1 MAAPVSA
8 ALVCSKCAA
17 PGAPGKPCAKCG
29 AALVK
34 VCGGCGA
41 KNNPAK
47 NYCDGCG
54 AAMALAPT
62 GRPPE
67 QRPNIPAPADSEPP
81 LTAIRKLPSS
91 KPAGPPP
98 AGMPPAA
105 GPQQAP
111 PADLYA
117 DFTPGPL
124 QERDP
129 NASLTVL
136 RRRDGVK
143 NAAILLL
150 LAVLFS
156 IGVRF
161 LATFMRPEAVAPRQ
175 AAKYLDAMRNGDIHA
190 AYEMLSIEAR
200 KHVTRDEFGALRD
213 TTPWSWSDIRVVRAE
228 ADAVVLKY
236 KLQTMGQEPREDILQ
251 FVLEEGD
258 WVRPYNWSLLKKA
271 EDALERNDAD
281 LALLLSKAAV
291 EVNTRDPMAR
301 AYLCEAVFYRR
312 NPVDTAR
319 ECELA
324 LELHEQYPSKL
335 SDRSLYHLHALLG
348 DTYKNAL
355 RRYPD
360 ALRQYNT
367 LLSFPNLSA
376 ADRCR
381 LVSARSETLA
391 AMGRGEE
398 AQADANAAAG
408 LCAEPGRPTPSSL
421 DQKGAQQ

>member
-8 ALVCSKCAA
+8 ALICSKCAA

-29 AALVK
+29 GALVK

-41 KNNPAK
+41 KNSPTK

-62 GRPPE
+62 GHPPE
-67 QRPNIPAPADSEPP
+67 QRPNIPSPSESEPP
-81 LTAIRKLPSS
+81 LTVIRKLPSQ
-91 KPAGPPP
+91 KPSGPPP
-98 AGMPPAA
+98 LGLPPAA
-105 GPQQAP
+105 GPQTP
-111 PADLYA
+111 PPDLY
-117 DFTPGPL
+117 DGLTPGPL
-124 QERDP
+124 QDYDP
-129 NASLTVL
+129 NASLTRL
-136 RRRDGVK
+136 RRRDRVK
-143 NAAILLL
+143 NAGLL
-150 LAVLFS
+150 LALAILFS

-161 LATFMRPEAVAPRQ
+161 WAQFQSPESVAPRQ
-175 AAKYLDAMRNGDIHA
+175 AAKYLDALRNAEIDT
-190 AYEMLSIEAR
+190 AYQMLSEEAQ
-200 KHVTRDEFGALRD
+200 KHVTRDEFADLRD
-213 TTPWSWSDIRVVRAE
+213 TTPWSWSDLQVVRAE
-228 ADAVVLKY
+228 TDAVVLKY
-236 KLQTMGQEPREDILQ
+236 TLQPMGQQARQDILQ
-251 FVLEEGD
+251 FTLENGE

-271 EDALERNDAD
+271 ENALERNDAD

-291 EVNTRDPMAR
+291 EINTRDPMAR

-335 SDRSLYHLHALLG
+335 SERSLYHLHALLG

-360 ALRQYNT
+360 ALREYNT
-367 LLSFPNLSA
+367 LLSFPSLTA

-381 LVSARSETLA
+381 LVSARAETLA
-391 AMGRGEE
+391 AMGRAEE
-398 AQADANAAAG
+398 AQADANAAAS
-408 LCAEPGRPTPSSL
+408 LCSEPSRPSRSRL
-421 DQKGAQQ
+421 DQKGTPQ

>member
-41 KNNPAK
+41 KNSPAK

-67 QRPNIPAPADSEPP
+67 QRPNIPSPSESEPP

-91 KPAGPPP
+91 KPPGPPP
-98 AGMPPAA
+98 SGMPAA
-105 GPQQAP
+105 GGPQHVP
-111 PADLYA
+111 PPDLY
-117 DFTPGPL
+117 DNFVPPL

-129 NASLTVL
+129 NASLTVM
-136 RRRDGVK
+136 RRRDKVK
-143 NAAILLL
+143 NAGFLLILAL
-150 LAVLFS
+150 LFS
-156 IGVRF
+156 VGVRF
-161 LATFMRPEAVAPRQ
+161 WASLQRPEAVVPRL
-175 AAKYLDAMRNGDIHA
+175 AAKYLDALRNADIEA
-190 AYEMLSIEAR
+190 AYLMLSDEAK
-200 KHVTRDEFGALRD
+200 KHVSREEFGALRD
-213 TTPWSWSDIRVVRAE
+213 TTPWSWSDLKVVRAE

-236 KLQTMGQEPREDILQ
+236 TLQPMGQQPREDVLQ
-251 FVLEEGD
+251 FILEKGY

-281 LALLLSKAAV
+281 LALLLANAAV
-291 EVNTRDPMAR
+291 EINTRDPMAR

-324 LELHEQYPSKL
+324 LDLHEQYPSKL
-335 SDRSLYHLHALLG
+335 STRSLFHLHALLG

-360 ALRQYNT
+360 ALREYNT
-367 LLSFPNLSA
+367 LLSFPQLTQ

-381 LVSARSETLA
+381 LVSARAETLS
-391 AMGRGEE
+391 AMGRAEE
-398 AQADANAAAG
+398 AQADANAAAT
-408 LCAEPGRPTPSSL
+408 LCAGQGRPTQHSL
-421 DQKGAQQ
+421 DQQGTPQ